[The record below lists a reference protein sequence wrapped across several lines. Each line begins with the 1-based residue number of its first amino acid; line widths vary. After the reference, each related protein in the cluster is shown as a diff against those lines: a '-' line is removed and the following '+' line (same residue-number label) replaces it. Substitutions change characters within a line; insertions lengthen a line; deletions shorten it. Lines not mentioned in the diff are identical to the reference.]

1 MLAVDDRGQ
10 TAVDAIKV
18 RLDLL
23 SYMHNCIAPHR
34 SLNHFGCAVQRRFS

>member
-18 RLDLL
+18 RLD
-23 SYMHNCIAPHR
+23 CINASR
-34 SLNHFGCAVQRRFS
+34 LVAV